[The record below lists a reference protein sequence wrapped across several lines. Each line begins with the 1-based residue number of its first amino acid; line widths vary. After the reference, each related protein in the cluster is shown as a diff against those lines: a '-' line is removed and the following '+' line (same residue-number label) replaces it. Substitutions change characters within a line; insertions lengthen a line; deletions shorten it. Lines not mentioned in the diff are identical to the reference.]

1 LPQAVGAALAA
12 KLRGERTVIMAYLGD
27 GATSS
32 AAFHEALVFAQRF
45 SVPLVFACQNNHWSI
60 SVPLSRQTAVTELWL
75 KAKSYGIPSQRVDG
89 NDMVAVYD
97 ASRSAVE
104 RARAGKGPSF
114 LELFTYRLGAHS
126 TSDDPTRYRDPKE
139 VERWLARDPL
149 VLAHKAL
156 VAAGIWNK
164 KLEAGLQEDVQ
175 KAIGAALAEAE
186 AFPPPS
192 SEGLFDDVYAAPPA
206 LLAEQRAM
214 LSAELAEAPRAK
226 PG

>member
-1 LPQAVGAALAA
+1 
-12 KLRGERTVIMAYLGD
+12 MAYLGD

-32 AAFHEALVFAQRF
+32 AAFHEALVPAARFA
-45 SVPLVFACQNNHWSI
+45 VPLVFACQNNHWSI

-75 KAKSYGIPSQRVDG
+75 KGKSYGIPSERVDG
-89 NDMVAVYD
+89 NDMLAVYD
-97 ASRSAVE
+97 ASRRAVE
-104 RARAGKGPSF
+104 RARGGGGPTF

-156 VAAGIWNK
+156 AADGLWSK
-164 KLEAGLQEDVQ
+164 KLEDKLQEEVQ
-175 KAIGAALAEAE
+175 KAIGVALAEAE

-192 SEGLFDDVYAAPPA
+192 SDTLFDDVYAVPPV
-206 LLAEQRAM
+206 LLGEQRAM